1 MPPGHISLVFY
12 LFDLWHVLK
21 NHWQSKV
28 STVTYY
34 CFLNNINQN
43 LISAAATQCEIEAL
57 SLNTSWIFSPSL
69 QDFIKITQLSFILW
83 CLGHIHKVF
92 NIKEK
97 KIFCERTQRVSPWF
111 LSPMPGLTQS
121 LSLGRGLHQSSWC
134 ELGLGSCSV
143 SILCWFCT
151 HLCKAD
157 PALVE
162 VTGSTTVLNI
172 RLGASFPSWK

>member
-21 NHWQSKV
+21 NHLQSKV

-43 LISAAATQCEIEAL
+43 LISAAATQCEIETL

-69 QDFIKITQLSFILW
+69 QDFIKIAQLSFILW

-97 KIFCERTQRVSPWF
+97 KYSVRGHKESVLDSSPPCQGSPKACPWAEVCIKAVDVSWDWAHAQYPSCADSAPTSVRQLQHWWK
-111 LSPMPGLTQS
+111 S
-121 LSLGRGLHQSSWC
+121 LAAPLYW
-134 ELGLGSCSV
+134 
-143 SILCWFCT
+143 I
-151 HLCKAD
+151 
-157 PALVE
+157 
-162 VTGSTTVLNI
+162 
-172 RLGASFPSWK
+172 